1 MVNANLGMGY
11 DMNRRFEAIERALRD
26 LSTQPILLHAS
37 TGQDGGQGLTT
48 DTNGLHLFN
57 PSGVE
62 DITLATA
69 DGSANFNGNVNI
81 NGNLSVP
88 IGSITNAAL
97 QAPVSPLAT
106 HAGTNNFGLAT
117 GANVEL
123 LRATISVPS
132 GYTRALVYET
142 ATMHAWNNNT
152 SPDDG
157 YLTTSINGA
166 GFGASSQTTAAAG
179 GSICIPSTGSILL
192 TSLGATF
199 YVSALASSGS
209 LAWAVNSNNFVN
221 LDVMTIF
228 LR

>member
-1 MVNANLGMGY
+1 MAQPGSFGSIVPDKDWMVRKIQELEKKINELAAADPFAPMGIHPL
-11 DMNRRFEAIERALRD
+11 AG
-26 LSTQPILLHAS
+26 STQF
-37 TGQDGGQGLTT
+37 DGGIIA
-48 DTNGLHLFN
+48 NGD
-57 PSGVE
+57 S
-62 DITLATA
+62 T
-69 DGSANFNGNVNI
+69 FNGSVTI
-81 NGNLSVP
+81 NHDLSVP
-88 IGSITNAAL
+88 NGSISNAAL

-117 GANVEL
+117 GANVEI